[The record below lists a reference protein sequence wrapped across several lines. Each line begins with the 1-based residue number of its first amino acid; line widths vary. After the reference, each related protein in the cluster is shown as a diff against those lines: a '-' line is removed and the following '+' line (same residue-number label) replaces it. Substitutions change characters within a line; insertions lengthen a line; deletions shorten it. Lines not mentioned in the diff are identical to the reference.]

1 MSNIAA
7 RIYADLKGDKAI
19 WAVMVLLGIF
29 SILAVYSAS
38 ATWLLAYKRDGN
50 TEFYLFKHAGI
61 LAVGFLLAYLG
72 HLLHYMK
79 YNKWSPVLLVIS
91 VPLLV
96 LTIFYGVEINDAR
109 RWISIPYTGLT
120 FQPSDLA
127 KLALILYVARSLT
140 SKQEYIKDFNSA
152 FLPIIMPV
160 LIICSLIAP
169 ADLSTAILL
178 FVTCLFMM
186 FVGRVSLQYIGLLL
200 FLGVVAFALLYAL
213 GDIYPDFVRSAT
225 WVRRLRDFVENPND
239 VHQQVIQAKMAI
251 ANGEWFGLGP
261 GNSIQRNFLYASHS
275 DFIYAIIVEEYGIIG
290 GAFLIFLY
298 VFLLFRVTRMV
309 TKSPKAFG
317 AMVAMGLSMLL
328 VIQAFVN
335 IAVAV
340 NLVPVTGLTLPMISQ
355 GGTSIVFTCIS
366 FGIIL
371 SVSKYIDA
379 SS

>member
-1 MSNIAA
+1 M
-7 RIYADLKGDKAI
+7 KGDKAI

-29 SILAVYSAS
+29 SILAVYSS
-38 ATWLLAYKRDGN
+38 TGSLAYSRDGN
-50 TEFYLFKHAGI
+50 TEFYLFKHSGL

-72 HLLHYMK
+72 HMLHYMK
-79 YNKWSPVLLVIS
+79 YNRWAPVLIAFVIPLLVI
-91 VPLLV
+91 
-96 LTIFYGVEINDAR
+96 TIFYGVEINDAR
-109 RWISIPYTGLT
+109 RWIKIPYTSLT
-120 FQPSDLA
+120 FQTSDLA

-140 SKQEYIKDFNSA
+140 SKQDYIKDFNSA

-160 LIICSLIAP
+160 LIICCLIAP
-169 ADLSTAILL
+169 SDLSTAIML
-178 FVTCLFMM
+178 FLTCVFMM

-213 GDIYPDFVRSAT
+213 GGFYPELIRSTTWVNRFREFMDNPDDIY
-225 WVRRLRDFVENPND
+225 
-239 VHQQVIQAKMAI
+239 QVIQAKMAI

-261 GNSIQRNFLYASHS
+261 GNSIQRNFLPMSSS
-275 DFIYAIIVEEYGIIG
+275 DFIYAIIVEEYGIVG
-290 GAFLIFLY
+290 GAFLILLY
-298 VFLLFRVTRMV
+298 VFLFFRVTRMV

-317 AMVAMGLSMLL
+317 AMVAMGLSILL
-328 VIQAFVN
+328 VTQAFLN

-379 SS
+379 SAG

>member
-19 WAVMVLLGIF
+19 WSVMVLLGIF
-29 SILAVYSAS
+29 SILAVYSATGS
-38 ATWLLAYKRDGN
+38 LAYRQDGN
-50 TEFYLFKHAGI
+50 TEFYLFKHSAI

-79 YNKWSPVLLVIS
+79 YNKWAPVLLALSI
-91 VPLLV
+91 PLLMI
-96 LTIFYGVEINDAR
+96 TIFYGAEINDAR
-109 RWISIPYTGLT
+109 RWIKIPYTSLT
-120 FQPSDLA
+120 FQTSDLA

-169 ADLSTAILL
+169 SDLSTAILL
-178 FVTCLFMM
+178 FITCVFMM

-200 FLGVVAFALLYAL
+200 FLGVVSFALLYAL
-213 GDIYPDFVRSAT
+213 GGFYPDLIRSTT
-225 WVRRLRDFVENPND
+225 WVNRFREFMDGPD
-239 VHQQVIQAKMAI
+239 QIYQVIQAKMAI
-251 ANGEWFGLGP
+251 ANGEWVGLGP
-261 GNSIQRNFLYASHS
+261 GNSIQRNFLPMSSS

-298 VFLLFRVTRMV
+298 VFLFFRVTRMV

-317 AMVAMGLSMLL
+317 AMVAMGLSILL
-328 VIQAFVN
+328 VTQAFLN

-355 GGTSIVFTCIS
+355 GGTSIIFTS
-366 FGIIL
+366 AAFGIIL

-379 SS
+379 SAD

>member
-7 RIYADLKGDKAI
+7 RIYAELKGDKAI
-19 WAVMVLLGIF
+19 WSVMVLLGIF
-29 SILAVYSAS
+29 SILAVYSATGS
-38 ATWLLAYKRDGN
+38 LAYQQDGN
-50 TEFYLFKHAGI
+50 TEFYLFKHSGL

-72 HLLHYMK
+72 HLIHYMK
-79 YNKWSPVLLVIS
+79 YNRWAPVLLALSI
-91 VPLLV
+91 PLLMI
-96 LTIFYGVEINDAR
+96 TIFYGAEINDAR
-109 RWISIPYTGLT
+109 RWIKIPYTSLT
-120 FQPSDLA
+120 FQTSDLA

-140 SKQEYIKDFNSA
+140 SKQDYIKDFNSA

-160 LIICSLIAP
+160 LIICCLIAP
-169 ADLSTAILL
+169 SDLSTAIML
-178 FVTCLFMM
+178 FLTCVFMM

-200 FLGVVAFALLYAL
+200 FLGVVSFALLYAL
-213 GDIYPDFVRSAT
+213 GGFYPDLIRSTT
-225 WVRRLRDFVENPND
+225 WVNRFREFMDGPD
-239 VHQQVIQAKMAI
+239 QIYQVIQAKMAI
-251 ANGEWFGLGP
+251 ANGEWFGMGP
-261 GNSIQRNFLYASHS
+261 GNSIQRNFLPMSSS

-298 VFLLFRVTRMV
+298 VFLFFRVTRMV

-317 AMVAMGLSMLL
+317 AMVAMGLSILL
-328 VIQAFVN
+328 VTQAFLN

-355 GGTSIVFTCIS
+355 GGTSIIFTCIA

-379 SS
+379 STG

>member
-38 ATWLLAYKRDGN
+38 ATWLLAYRQDGN

-61 LAVGFLLAYLG
+61 LAIGFLLAYVG

-79 YNKWSPVLLVIS
+79 YNKWSPVLLVLC
-91 VPLLV
+91 VPLLMV
-96 LTIFYGVEINDAR
+96 TIFYGVEINDAR

-120 FQPSDLA
+120 FQTSDLA

-178 FVTCLFMM
+178 FLTCVFMM
-186 FVGRVSLQYIGLLL
+186 FVGRVSIQYILLLL

-213 GDIYPDFVRSAT
+213 GGFYPEIVRSAT
-225 WVRRLRDFVENPND
+225 WVNRVRDFTDNPNAI
-239 VHQQVIQAKMAI
+239 HQVVQAKMAI

-261 GNSIQRNFLYASHS
+261 GNSIQRNFLPSSHA
-275 DFIYAIIVEEYGIIG
+275 DFIYAIIIEEYGILG
-290 GAFLIFLY
+290 GAILIFLY
-298 VFLLFRVTRMV
+298 VFLFFRVTRMV

-317 AMVAMGLSMLL
+317 AMVAMGLSILL
-328 VIQAFVN
+328 VIQAFIN

-355 GGTSIVFTCIS
+355 GGTSIIFTCIS

>member
-38 ATWLLAYKRDGN
+38 ATWLLAYRRDGN

-61 LAVGFLLAYLG
+61 LAIGFLLAYMG

-109 RWISIPYTGLT
+109 RWISIPFIGLT
-120 FQPSDLA
+120 FQTSDLA

-160 LIICSLIAP
+160 ILICVLIAP

-178 FVTCLFMM
+178 FITCVFMM

-200 FLGVVAFALLYAL
+200 FLGLVAFALLYAL
-213 GDIYPDFVRSAT
+213 GGFYPEFVRSAT
-225 WVRRLRDFVENPND
+225 WVNRVRDFADNPNQI
-239 VHQQVIQAKMAI
+239 HQVVQAKMAI
-251 ANGEWFGLGP
+251 ANGEWFGMGP
-261 GNSIQRNFLYASHS
+261 GNSIQRNFLPSSHA
-275 DFIYAIIVEEYGIIG
+275 DFIYAIIIEEYGIVG
-290 GAFLIFLY
+290 GAILIFLY
-298 VFLLFRVTRMV
+298 VFLFFRVTRMV

-317 AMVAMGLSMLL
+317 AMVAMGLSILL
-328 VIQAFVN
+328 VIQAFIN

>member
-1 MSNIAA
+1 MTNIAA
-7 RIYADLKGDKAI
+7 RIYAELKGDKAI

-29 SILAVYSAS
+29 SILAVYSS
-38 ATWLLAYKRDGN
+38 TGRLAYLRDGN
-50 TEFYLFKHAGI
+50 TEFYLFKHGGL

-79 YNKWSPVLLVIS
+79 YNKWAPILIAISIPLLVI
-91 VPLLV
+91 
-96 LTIFYGVEINDAR
+96 TIFYGVEINDAR
-109 RWISIPYTGLT
+109 RWIKIPYLSFTLQT
-120 FQPSDLA
+120 SDLA

-140 SKQEYIKDFNSA
+140 SKQDYIKDFNSA

-160 LIICSLIAP
+160 LIICCLIAP
-169 ADLSTAILL
+169 SDLSTAIML
-178 FVTCLFMM
+178 FLTCVFMM

-200 FLGVVAFALLYAL
+200 FLGVVSFSMLYAL
-213 GDIYPDFVRSAT
+213 GGFYPELIRSAT
-225 WVRRLRDFVENPND
+225 WVNRVRDFMDNPD
-239 VHQQVIQAKMAI
+239 QIYQVTQAKMAI

-261 GNSIQRNFLYASHS
+261 GNSIQRNFLPESHS
-275 DFIYAIIVEEYGIIG
+275 DFIYAIIVEEYGIVG

-298 VFLLFRVTRMV
+298 VFLFFRVTRMV

-317 AMVAMGLSMLL
+317 AMVAMGLSILL
-328 VIQAFVN
+328 VTQAFLN

-355 GGTSIVFTCIS
+355 GGTSIIFTCIA

-379 SS
+379 STG